1 MNVKSNYTL
10 LTSIFW
16 LVKYNSLLI
25 YLNILIF
32 QAFYKMTG
40 FFQAFYKMPEMK
52 RQATRMRNLSER
64 ILSDVDIGTNV
75 LIPIPN
81 VDWGKG
87 DTRNVLAVVINKDEL
102 GYKPLLTAGLKES
115 SFSLF
120 IDPMSKNLLSDSSN

>member
-40 FFQAFYKMPEMK
+40 FFQAFYKMPD
-52 RQATRMRNLSER
+52 NLRHFINCLKFQVFYKMPEFR
-64 ILSDVDIGTNV
+64 KYLSHIYLIFICLPLVTEDNFNNV
-75 LIPIPN
+75 RLHLN
-81 VDWGKG
+81 VAY
-87 DTRNVLAVVINKDEL
+87 T
-102 GYKPLLTAGLKES
+102 
-115 SFSLF
+115 
-120 IDPMSKNLLSDSSN
+120 